1 MFKVLV
7 IAYYFPPAGLS
18 GVQRTLKF
26 VKYLPN
32 FNWKPTVLTTGKTAY
47 FAHDYTLLDEIKDK
61 NIEIVRVQGREIN
74 SLLAKRGTIK
84 MPSEIIRK
92 TFSVISSFFFV
103 PDNKKSWSRKAYPV
117 AKELLKKENFDLIFV
132 TGPPFSTVNLAVKL
146 KNEFNIPLVIDY
158 RDLWFGYQFGY
169 YATPYHKYL
178 IKKMEYNAL
187 KTADK
192 VTVTN
197 RKIKEKLMDY
207 YKFLSFNDIV
217 IITHG
222 FDPQDF
228 QNTGDVKK
236 KTDKLVIT
244 YSGIFY
250 EFITPKYFLKA
261 FKEISIERPD
271 IAGHIKLH
279 FVGILRKENR
289 KLIKKLKLQNFVH
302 EFGYVN
308 HSEAVNQLIASDILW
323 LTVGYGRNVE
333 THSAGKLYE
342 YFGSE
347 KPIIGCVP
355 EGALRNSLIEYE
367 ASFIC
372 EPDNISEIKNCIYKI
387 FQLYVKGQLPKPN
400 KDFVEKH
407 RRDYL
412 TEMLTKEFQFLIKD
426 RV

>member
-26 VKYLPN
+26 VKYMPDN
-32 FNWKPTVLTTGKTAY
+32 NWKPTVLTTGKTAY
-47 FAHDYTLLDEIKDK
+47 YAHDYSLLDEIKDK
-61 NIEIVRVQGREIN
+61 EIEIVRVQGREIN
-74 SLLAKRGTIK
+74 SLLAKKGTVK
-84 MPSEIIRK
+84 MPSEIVRK
-92 TFSVISSFFFV
+92 TFSFFSSLFFV
-103 PDNKKSWSRKAYPV
+103 PDNKKSWGRKAYPV
-117 AKELLKKENFDLIFV
+117 AQKLLRHEQFDLIFV

-146 KNEFNIPLVIDY
+146 KKEFNIPLVIDY
-158 RDLWFGYQFGY
+158 RDLWYGYQFGIY
-169 YATPYHKYL
+169 VTPYHKYL

-187 KTADK
+187 KAADK

-228 QNTGDVKK
+228 QKAGIVKK
-236 KTDKLVIT
+236 AGDKLVIT

-250 EFITPKYFLKA
+250 EYITPKYFLKA
-261 FKEISIERPD
+261 IKEISIERPD
-271 IAGHIKLH
+271 IAGYIKLH
-279 FVGILRKENR
+279 FVGILRKENKR
-289 KLIKKLKLQNFVH
+289 LIKKLKLQNYVY

-308 HSEAVNQLIASDILW
+308 HLEAIKHLLASDVLW
-323 LTVGYGRNVE
+323 LTVGYGKNVE

-342 YFGSE
+342 YIGSE

-355 EGALRNSLIEYE
+355 EGALKNTLTEYG

-372 EPDNISEIKNCIYKI
+372 KPDSVTEIKNCIYQVFK
-387 FQLYVKGQLPKPN
+387 LYVSGQLPKPN
-400 KDFVEKH
+400 KEVVEKH

-412 TEMLTKEFQFLIKD
+412 TEMMTKEFQFLIKE